1 MKVSQEFLTLVLLGH
16 GTTHSHTP
24 GAPAPATLPHNKS
37 PFEYL
42 HTEEGFLHA
51 KAYFSFIA
59 NNNNNDDDDETDEY
73 FNENQ
78 FINFLRKLTD
88 FTDQEIL
95 EIYDTFGEP
104 PPQLQQRGPP
114 PCLTALLHDRCATG
128 QGQRDPLRGV
138 LLHPFP
144 LGLSRPLPADQ
155 VPVRTH
161 ATVHRCG

>member
-1 MKVSQEFLTLVLLGH
+1 MSQDFLTLVLLGH

-24 GAPAPATLPHNKS
+24 GAPAPAPLPHNKT
-37 PFEYL
+37 PFDYL

-104 PPQLQQRGPP
+104 PPNFNIVANRPVSL
-114 PCLTALLHDRCATG
+114 PCSTTDVRLGEASGIRFEEYFCILSLLG
-128 QGQRDPLRGV
+128 SRDHCQMTKSLYV
-138 LLHPFP
+138 HTLL
-144 LGLSRPLPADQ
+144 
-155 VPVRTH
+155 
-161 ATVHRCG
+161 